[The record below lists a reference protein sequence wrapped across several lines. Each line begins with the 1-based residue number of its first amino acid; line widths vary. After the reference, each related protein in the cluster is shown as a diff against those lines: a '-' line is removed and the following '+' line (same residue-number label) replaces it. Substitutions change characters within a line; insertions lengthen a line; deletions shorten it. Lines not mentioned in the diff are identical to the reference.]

1 MNIIKRSFSIGATDG
16 MTVELHEDGQR
27 IATAELILPADD
39 ADIDQCIYSL
49 SAQASRHG
57 IRIGGHK
64 KLALFQSIE
73 MGAVC

>member
-1 MNIIKRSFSIGATDG
+1 MNIIKRSFRIGGISG
-16 MTVELHEDGQR
+16 MTVELHEDGQC

-39 ADIDQCIYSL
+39 TDIDQCIASL
-49 SAQASRHG
+49 SAQANRHG

-64 KLALFQSIE
+64 KMALFQSIE